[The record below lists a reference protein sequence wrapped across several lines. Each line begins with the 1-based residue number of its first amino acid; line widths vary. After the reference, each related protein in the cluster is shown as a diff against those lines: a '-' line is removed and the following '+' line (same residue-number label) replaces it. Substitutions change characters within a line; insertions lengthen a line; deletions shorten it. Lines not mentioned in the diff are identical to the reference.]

1 MTGTT
6 LREMALRCSGMPTS
20 DPKPEPTVS
29 RAALERVLARATE
42 LQAASTDVPESLSES
57 QLIEIGREVGIPA
70 EHLRM
75 ALAEE
80 RTRQPLAENERGPI
94 LDALG
99 STTVSAQR
107 SVRGTPDEILANID
121 TWMKRE
127 EGLDTNRRTAQ
138 RMSWSPRN
146 GPLSFIYN
154 AAGRGGNKLD
164 LLRADEVSATVT
176 AIDAA
181 RSVVRF
187 DAELTRLRRTQ
198 RNLMIGLGI
207 GLNGLVFVTVAVPL
221 LVLAIATAAPGAAAS
236 SILGGVVGVI
246 AVIQAAAGY
255 GIWRLVKNQY
265 RKGVMRI
272 QQKLERLLDDIEQG
286 GMVARPSLIGQ
297 LRDAMLEATQPLR
310 GIMPPR
316 DV

>member
-1 MTGTT
+1 
-6 LREMALRCSGMPTS
+6 MPS
-20 DPKPEPTVS
+20 NDPKSEPTVS
-29 RAALERVLARATE
+29 RAALERVLARASE
-42 LQAASTDVPESLSES
+42 LQAASTDVPDSLSES

-70 EHLRM
+70 EHLRL

-107 SVRGTPDEILANID
+107 TVTGTPTEILANID
-121 TWMKRE
+121 AWMKRE
-127 EGLDTNRRTAQ
+127 EGLESNRRTPQ

-154 AAGRGGNKLD
+154 AAGRNGNKLD
-164 LLRADEVSATVT
+164 LIRADEVSATVT
-176 AIDAA
+176 TVDAA

-187 DAELTRLRRTQ
+187 DAELTRLRKTQ
-198 RNLMIGLGI
+198 RNFMIGFGI
-207 GLNGLVFVTVAVPL
+207 GLNGLVFVTIAVPL
-221 LVLAIATAAPGAAAS
+221 LVIAIATAAPAVAT
-236 SILGGVVGVI
+236 SIFGGVVGVI
-246 AVIQAAAGY
+246 AVMQAAAGY

-265 RKGVMRI
+265 RKGVLRV
-272 QQKLERLLDDIEQG
+272 QQKLERLLDDLEQG

-297 LRDAMLEATQPLR
+297 LRDAMLDATQPLR
-310 GIMPPR
+310 GILPPR
-316 DV
+316 DL